1 MPWIGGILGVV
12 YLLLLYCPLLSAQ
25 RVSSLGST
33 IDVVG
38 GLDKNPRVLGGSNQ
52 HANSYSIYPAL
63 SFNSQ
68 GAQSQFSAT
77 YAFGWNRLAAQPPV
91 DSNSHIASANLQR
104 PLSSRSNMS
113 LSSSFSS
120 TSDVQT
126 MFALRGIIP
135 NEDESG
141 LIALFQPVAVR
152 QSAITFGTNV
162 GFDHRLSDRS
172 SLSFGGEY
180 SRRDY
185 KTSTITSFSDQNGL
199 SGNVSYS
206 RRITERSSWNL
217 GYNASYYSFRNF
229 DAVFSNSVQFGI
241 SSQLAKETSFE
252 SSFGVSHVQNSGDSS
267 YSASYEGSAGLS
279 QTVKRN
285 LFQLSFGQDY
295 GHPSGLDAVSRNR
308 RASLAV
314 SRELGQRVNVFANA
328 NVFESKGILDSKV
341 GSRGGGAAANVGF
354 LLTQRLSLQFG
365 AQLQRYTQ
373 PAPFTFTQKRLFAS
387 LRYTHPNLLRSR

>member
-1 MPWIGGILGVV
+1 
-12 YLLLLYCPLLSAQ
+12 LLSAQ
-25 RVSSLGST
+25 RVSSLGTT

-38 GLDKNPRVLGGSNQ
+38 GFDKNPQVLGGSNQ

-63 SFNSQ
+63 SFGSQ
-68 GAQSQFSAT
+68 GAESHFSAT

-91 DSNSHIASANLQR
+91 DSNSHIASANLQK

-180 SRRDY
+180 TRRDY
-185 KTSTITSFSDQNGL
+185 KTSAIRSLSDQNGL

-206 RRITERSSWNL
+206 RRITERASWNL
-217 GYNASYYSFRNF
+217 GYQGSYYRFTNF
-229 DAVFSNSVQFGI
+229 DAVVSNSVQFGI
-241 SSQLAKETSFE
+241 SNQLAKETSFN
-252 SSFGVSHVQNSGDSS
+252 SSFGISHVQNSGDSS
-267 YSASYEGSAGLS
+267 YSASFEGSASLA
-279 QTVKRN
+279 QTIKRN
-285 LFQLSFGQDY
+285 IFDLSFSQNY
-295 GHPSGLDAVSRNR
+295 GHPSGLGAVSRNR
-308 RASLAV
+308 RASLGV
-314 SRELGQRVNVFANA
+314 SRELGRHVNVYASA
-328 NVFESKGILDSKV
+328 NVSDSKGILDNTVS
-341 GSRGGGAAANVGF
+341 SRGGGAAANVGF
-354 LLTQRLSLQFG
+354 LLTQQLSLQVG

-373 PAPFTFTQKRLFAS
+373 PAPFAFTQKRLFAS